1 MASSRCALA
10 VMLLAASTVPP
21 ACGQLSNASLEPLP
35 TAHHKSYKSS
45 SGTARLNSSLH
56 WQRVPRHI
64 DALLVRCP
72 LPGYCQRPAGLP
84 GPEQYQGPAAHP
96 GILHQRRSLT
106 EYLAGPAFTTRA
118 ANLAA
123 LPEQR
128 GILVSAGKPHHVGG
142 LTVMLHVL
150 RHHLNCTLPLEVA
163 HRGDGE
169 VKLC

>member
-45 SGTARLNSSLH
+45 SGTAR
-56 WQRVPRHI
+56 
-64 DALLVRCP
+64 RCP